1 MTNHPS
7 DTTPVNAPGTTDFNP
22 GQPSDNSRFTN
33 YYAQNNFIG
42 AGVAGEII
50 DSQRCSI
57 INGANNLISGKYNA
71 HVIGDYMGLSGY
83 TDIED
88 NSFNVGCHNGM
99 VVYGDVLAKRRLV
112 STSNIEVGPGTVQFA
127 FIDLKND
134 MDQDSQVR
142 IAQGK
147 VGSSQSEYDLYIGP
161 APNSNQVCNLYV
173 EGDVIAFYA
182 SDKRLKD
189 DITLIDEPLSKVMSL
204 DAIEFNWNDN
214 QSTYTGHDIGLI
226 AQQVE
231 EVAPEIV
238 ETRKDGYKAIKYEK
252 VNALLVGAI
261 QEQQKKIEFLEKR
274 LESLE
279 RRSSRS

>member
-1 MTNHPS
+1 MSFHSN
-7 DTTPVNAPGTTDFNP
+7 TPQNAPVQAPSVSISNP
-22 GQPSDNSRFTN
+22 DVPSDNPLFTN

-42 AGVAGEII
+42 AGVAGEIV

-71 HVIGDYMGLSGY
+71 HVIGDYMGLTGY

-99 VVYGDVLAKRRLV
+99 VVYGDIR
-112 STSNIEVGPGTVQFA
+112 STKNLIAGEDIVA
-127 FIDLKND
+127 F
-134 MDQDSQVR
+134 
-142 IAQGK
+142 
-147 VGSSQSEYDLYIGP
+147 SS
-161 APNSNQVCNLYV
+161 
-173 EGDVIAFYA
+173 
-182 SDKRLKD
+182 SDERLKD
-189 DITLIDEPLSKVMSL
+189 DITLINEPLSKVMSL
-204 DAIEFNWNDN
+204 DAIEFNWNHN

-261 QEQQKKIEFLEKR
+261 KEQQKKIEFLEKR